1 MWAIV
6 KNSQLIEISNGN
18 KPITVGDVVHP
29 KDIFK
34 YWTKSQLKDIGVYEF
49 ISGLTPDNKF
59 ETATTT
65 SYKVDDSKGTV
76 TETINKKDKAI
87 ADTLYT
93 SQNKTDGVIPDGKDV
108 GDVASK
114 GLKTIYTE
122 QIQKQASSLLAPTD
136 WMVVRKVEDSSKS
149 IPSVVTTYRTS
160 VRTEADKIVKAISN
174 CDTLDKLKALFVT
187 EYNEDRSVKT
197 KATIDTLPSDKDIE
211 EYKR

>member
-34 YWTKSQLKDIGVYEF
+34 HWTKSQLKDIGVYEF
-49 ISGLTPDNKF
+49 ISGSTPDTRF
-59 ETATTT
+59 ETLTTP
-65 SYKVDDSKGTV
+65 SYKVDDSAGTV
-76 TETINKKDKAI
+76 TETINKKDRPI

-93 SQNKTDGVIPDGKDV
+93 SQNKTDGVIPEGKDV

-122 QIQKQASSLLAPTD
+122 QIQKQASGLLAPTD
-136 WMVVRKVEDSSKS
+136 WMVVRKAEDSSKS
-149 IPSVVTTYRTS
+149 IPSAVTTFRAS
-160 VRTEADKIVKAISN
+160 VRTEADKIVQAISD
-174 CDTLDKLKALFVT
+174 CDTFDKLKALFVT
-187 EYNEDRSVKT
+187 EYNEDKSVKT
-197 KATIDTLPSDKDIE
+197 KATMDTLPDDKDIE
-211 EYKR
+211 SYKR